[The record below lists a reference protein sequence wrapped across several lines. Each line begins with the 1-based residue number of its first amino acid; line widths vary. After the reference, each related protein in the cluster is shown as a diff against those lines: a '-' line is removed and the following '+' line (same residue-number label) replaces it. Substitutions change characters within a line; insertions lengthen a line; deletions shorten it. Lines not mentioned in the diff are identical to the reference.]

1 MDQVYEV
8 WIEIQANKK
17 LILNSEK
24 FRETM
29 EKCKKAGMTGIIL
42 SVKDTSGF
50 VLYKSCLADHYSVF
64 DREFDADT
72 DYVAKCFG
80 IIRDLGMKCY
90 AAFDVFTE
98 GNKNHRHP
106 LMKGFKEGW
115 QCEVYG
121 LDEGGNVVIQ
131 KSTGEKTLKT
141 VGEKVVA
148 EYTIT
153 NNSKAGINATLSN
166 PTATQTDDTAK
177 DYYTVTATLADT
189 NPIAPNGTKKLTVTV
204 ELVKAP
210 LEEVTGNFTIA
221 FNASAT
227 K

>member
-1 MDQVYEV
+1 M
-8 WIEIQANKK
+8 KK
-17 LILNSEK
+17 
-24 FRETM
+24 
-29 EKCKKAGMTGIIL
+29 KKSFIALALVVAVLVLGVGYALTTIDLKVNGDITVSPDDSNFDVNFTDASITTTGTLTGKTDTADKGNGKTATL
-42 SVKDTSGF
+42 SV
-50 VLYKSCLADHYSVF
+50 
-64 DREFDADT
+64 
-72 DYVAKCFG
+72 
-80 IIRDLGMKCY
+80 
-90 AAFDVFTE
+90 
-98 GNKNHRHP
+98 
-106 LMKGFKEGW
+106 
-115 QCEVYG
+115 
-121 LDEGGNVVIQ
+121 
-131 KSTGEKTLKT
+131 KTLKT

-177 DYYTVTATLADT
+177 DYYTVTATLADA

-210 LEEVTGNFTIA
+210 LEEVTGNFTVT

>member
-1 MDQVYEV
+1 M
-8 WIEIQANKK
+8 KK
-17 LILNSEK
+17 
-24 FRETM
+24 
-29 EKCKKAGMTGIIL
+29 KKSFVALALVVAVLVLGVGYALTTIDLKVNGDITVSPDDSNFDVNFTDASITTTGTLTGKTDTADKGNGKTATL
-42 SVKDTSGF
+42 SV
-50 VLYKSCLADHYSVF
+50 
-64 DREFDADT
+64 
-72 DYVAKCFG
+72 
-80 IIRDLGMKCY
+80 
-90 AAFDVFTE
+90 
-98 GNKNHRHP
+98 
-106 LMKGFKEGW
+106 
-115 QCEVYG
+115 
-121 LDEGGNVVIQ
+121 
-131 KSTGEKTLKT
+131 KTLKT

-177 DYYTVTATLADT
+177 DYYTVTATLADA

-210 LEEVTGNFTIA
+210 LEEVTGNFTVT

>member
-1 MDQVYEV
+1 M
-8 WIEIQANKK
+8 KK
-17 LILNSEK
+17 
-24 FRETM
+24 
-29 EKCKKAGMTGIIL
+29 KKSFVALALVCAVLVLGVGYALTTIDLKVNGDITVSPDDSNFDVNFTDAKITIKGTLAGQTDAATKGDGKTATL
-42 SVKDTSGF
+42 SVKS
-50 VLYKSCLADHYSVF
+50 
-64 DREFDADT
+64 
-72 DYVAKCFG
+72 
-80 IIRDLGMKCY
+80 
-90 AAFDVFTE
+90 
-98 GNKNHRHP
+98 
-106 LMKGFKEGW
+106 
-115 QCEVYG
+115 
-121 LDEGGNVVIQ
+121 
-131 KSTGEKTLKT
+131 LKT

-177 DYYTVTATLADT
+177 DYYTVTATLADA

-210 LEEVTGNFTIA
+210 LEEVTGNFTVA